1 MNKQKQRFNKNGN
14 IVVHNY
20 CATELPKITVTVK
33 SGQTTYRFSGRY
45 DGKQSLSAKLLYRMT
60 KETENEK
67 VFEKGESFIDV

>member
-1 MNKQKQRFNKNGN
+1 MNYQKQRFNKNGS

-20 CATELPKITVTVK
+20 CATELPKITVTIK

-45 DGKQSLSAKLLYRMT
+45 DGKKSLSSKLLDRMT